1 MLYLLHGTNQDEAR
15 RKGNELLESLQKKK
29 PDAAVFKLDAEKWSA
44 AFFEELIGGQG
55 LFERKYIVYVGG
67 VFENKDIKE
76 YVVGNLKAVAEP
88 PNIFIFVEGE
98 VDKAT
103 RMEFEKVADKVQ
115 VFSEK
120 GKDKSPFGNK
130 KEFNIFSITDAFG
143 RRDRKEAWVLYQK
156 ALAADISPEE
166 VHGILFWQVKNIA
179 VVQEARDSKE
189 SGLSPFVFM
198 KAKQFASRFKEGE
211 IETKATEL
219 VSLFHEGRR
228 GGSELDIALER
239 FILSI

>member
-55 LFERKYIVYVGG
+55 LFERKYIVYVAG

-76 YVVGNLKAVAEP
+76 YVIGNLKAVAES

-98 VDKAT
+98 LDKAT
-103 RMEFEKVADKVQ
+103 LTKFEKVATKVQ
-115 VFSEK
+115 VFGEK
-120 GKDKSPFGNK
+120 GKGKETLAQK

-143 RRDRKEAWVLYQK
+143 RRDRKEVDRK
-156 ALAADISPEE
+156 S
-166 VHGILFWQVKNIA
+166 V
-179 VVQEARDSKE
+179 
-189 SGLSPFVFM
+189 
-198 KAKQFASRFKEGE
+198 
-211 IETKATEL
+211 
-219 VSLFHEGRR
+219 
-228 GGSELDIALER
+228 
-239 FILSI
+239 

>member
-67 VFENKDIKE
+67 VFENKDI
-76 YVVGNLKAVAEP
+76 
-88 PNIFIFVEGE
+88 
-98 VDKAT
+98 
-103 RMEFEKVADKVQ
+103 
-115 VFSEK
+115 
-120 GKDKSPFGNK
+120 
-130 KEFNIFSITDAFG
+130 
-143 RRDRKEAWVLYQK
+143 KEAWVLYQK